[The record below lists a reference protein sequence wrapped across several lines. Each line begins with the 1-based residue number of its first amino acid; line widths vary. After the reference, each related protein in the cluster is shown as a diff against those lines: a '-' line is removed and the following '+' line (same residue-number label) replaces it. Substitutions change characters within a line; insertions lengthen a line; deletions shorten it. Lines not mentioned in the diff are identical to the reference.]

1 MVQRLVYSEC
11 TPVIL
16 AAEEERERVRLS
28 GGGGGFIDNPEVTEG
43 R

>member
-16 AAEEERERVRLS
+16 AAEEERERVRLVVV
-28 GGGGGFIDNPEVTEG
+28 GGGLLTIQK
-43 R
+43 